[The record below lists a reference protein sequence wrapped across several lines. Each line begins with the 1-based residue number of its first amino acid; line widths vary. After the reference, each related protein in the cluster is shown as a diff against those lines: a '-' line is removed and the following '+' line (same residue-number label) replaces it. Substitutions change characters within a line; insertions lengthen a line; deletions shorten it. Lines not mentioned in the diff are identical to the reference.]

1 MADNNAP
8 FIRLGD
14 DADEAPQLNY
24 SIPEATTHVG
34 STVITIDVDE
44 DMLNQRTRDQIR
56 QNLEDKEPK
65 RTNPTI
71 PGLRL
76 ADFKVINRNDRV
88 GTVRGFAA
96 ATEVFDE
103 FPGSFI
109 FKPKEEML
117 GFVGDFDIIKP
128 RPRPPEQIFPKIMF
142 FEKIQISTFLG
153 NYGAGRVIKTHSL
166 FPGEKT
172 KISVKN
178 YQKTVTKESSKVNF
192 GSSILDSVTEE
203 AAVDFENSIQSE
215 TSSKYTESEAD
226 ILNSQS
232 NHSNKSGGGEA
243 KVLWG
248 LVEAGGRGSSEQSS
262 QTTGEWGT
270 RQAREEMASSVESA
284 LFKHSARASS
294 KRDVEINTSSEQNS
308 STTTTDETEQVIERE
323 IENVNV
329 SRTLN
334 LVFRQM
340 VQEFISVIHLTD
352 VKIGLY
358 DESTGPYPQ
367 FALHELDKFL
377 VEYFSED
384 PDVQAL
390 VLQNIISELFF
401 IFDYRNQPQ
410 PFLEVATLN
419 FPQNEIPL
427 QNVFGG
433 LDVTVPLPDSVS
445 YMRVNKG
452 LRTRLQ
458 DREFIEV
465 PGVVLKENVITMRT
479 EGVVVDGFLGKGGDP
494 EAGLLDTY
502 SAGLQAETV
511 RDMRL
516 RNALQEQEQRKQE
529 IATQVVVD
537 GDEDR
542 ARIFRTIF
550 CCPENM
556 CNGTDAQV
564 DEPSYAQPGGSDD
577 A

>member
-24 SIPEATTHVG
+24 WIPEATAHVG
-34 STVITIDVDE
+34 ATVITIDIGE

-76 ADFKVINRNDRV
+76 TDFKVINRNDRV

-117 GFVGDFDIIKP
+117 GFAGDFDIIKP

-142 FEKIQISTFLG
+142 FEKLQISTFLG

-203 AAVDFENSIQSE
+203 AAVDFENSVQSE

-232 NHSNKSGGGEA
+232 THSNKGGGGEA

-270 RQAREEMASSVESA
+270 RQAREEMASNVESA

-294 KRDVEINTSSEQNS
+294 KRDVEINTSSEQTS

-358 DESTGPYPQ
+358 DESAGPYPQ
-367 FALHELDKFL
+367 FAIHELDKFL
-377 VEYFSED
+377 VEYFSDD

-410 PFLEVATLN
+410 PFLEVVTLD
-419 FPQNEIPL
+419 FPQNEISL
-427 QNVFGG
+427 QNVFGE

-452 LRTRLQ
+452 LRTQLEDQ
-458 DREFIEV
+458 AFIEI
-465 PGVVLKENVITMRT
+465 PGVVLKKNVITMRT
-479 EGVVVDGFLGKGGDP
+479 EGVVVDAFLGQG
-494 EAGLLDTY
+494 EALDTY
-502 SAGLQAETV
+502 SQGLQSEQV
-511 RDMRL
+511 RELLLKNELSEGERAKL
-516 RNALQEQEQRKQE
+516 ELGRT
-529 IATQVVVD
+529 IVSD
-537 GDEDR
+537 GDTER
-542 ARIFRTIF
+542 AAIF
-550 CCPENM
+550 
-556 CNGTDAQV
+556 AQV
-564 DEPSYAQPGGSDD
+564 FPCCEEHKSDEEEED
-577 A
+577 